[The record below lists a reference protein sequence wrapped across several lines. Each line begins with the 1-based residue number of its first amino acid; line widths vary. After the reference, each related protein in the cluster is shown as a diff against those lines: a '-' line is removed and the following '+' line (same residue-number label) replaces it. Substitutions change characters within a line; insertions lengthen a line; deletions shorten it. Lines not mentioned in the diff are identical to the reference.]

1 MVRVSPNKIFTRH
14 GFISGVIMERKA
26 GPYYLS
32 QCCPGGFLLLNAF
45 MLALLDICNAI
56 EN

>member
-1 MVRVSPNKIFTRH
+1 
-14 GFISGVIMERKA
+14 MERKA